1 MKFIL
6 DVPDNLLA
14 EVDQLVRR
22 NNQERLYLPQA
33 EELRKAKD
41 MNGVAATQY
50 IGRVTAERKQK
61 YPRSRT
67 GVIQQLII
75 AGFSSFKKLYT

>member
-14 EVDQLVRR
+14 EIDKLVKR
-22 NNQERLYLPQA
+22 NNEERLFLPQPD
-33 EELRKAKD
+33 ELLKAKEMD
-41 MNGVAATQY
+41 GVKATQY
-50 IGRVTAERKQK
+50 IGRVTAERQQK

-75 AGFSSFKKLYT
+75 AGFSSFKQLYS